1 MGRKKKVKGG
11 KLSRFVN
18 TPEAMA
24 VFRQVYEIPDDVGLK
39 YVHWSDALVP
49 ASGDLLLPVVAIVE
63 GGIRFPLDPLMADFL
78 SHLRLSPSQVNPNV
92 FRIVMGTAVLN
103 RRLGLELGIHD
114 ILRTYILH
122 HNTKTDAY
130 SLRPRDVDFTL
141 VNGLP
146 DTNRGFDEDYLIVSG
161 EWFLSGHKCPTKDGA
176 PDPRRRNPRK
186 SLINIDS
193 LREVWE
199 SEICTDDDAQP
210 RSAPLLLRYVV
221 QTKSFLA
228 CRLVKDIQAARANP
242 ANLALPPVDIRKV
255 LDEDAPVMAGINLR
269 NLLPTRSREGT
280 SETVPVQSTPARSK
294 RARVESSAGLS
305 RPTTFHPARSA
316 GEGSTRLWAPRM
328 EYRGADPVAE
338 TDCILPVGVDRSA
351 TVASALSQAVRLPL
365 DMEEWRKATD
375 DELISNLRRGLLMGV
390 QASLELEDRFRTN
403 KEHLAH
409 ANVLATKY
417 QDAKKTAAEAQSLA
431 EAANSKRV
439 EAEESLSEALDSL
452 TKAEDKVRA
461 LELELERAKKEAYER
476 GSQEAQDE
484 MGRQLPGM
492 CNLYYTDAWEDALAV
507 LNSGQ
512 TTLPPTPLKLPFPG
526 AVPPPSPEAVL
537 NSPLPQLGDVVDLE
551 EVESAEAAGP
561 AHEEPQDA
569 PDGSGAAPE
578 DVGPSNS

>member
-1 MGRKKKVKGG
+1 
-11 KLSRFVN
+11 
-18 TPEAMA
+18 MA

-49 ASGDLLLPVVAIVE
+49 ASGCLLLPVVAIVE

-78 SHLRLSPSQVNPNV
+78 SHLHRLSPSQVNPNV
-92 FRIVMGTAVLN
+92 FK
-103 RRLGLELGIHD
+103 RLGLELGIHD

-122 HNTKTDAY
+122 HNSKTDAY

-193 LREVWE
+193 LREVGE
-199 SEICTDDDAQP
+199 RYPGRSSQP
-210 RSAPLLLRYVV
+210 DL
-221 QTKSFLA
+221 
-228 CRLVKDIQAARANP
+228 ANP
-242 ANLALPPVDIRKV
+242 ANLALPPLDIRKI
-255 LDEDAPVMAGINLR
+255 LDGDAPDMAGINLR
-269 NLLPTRSREGT
+269 NLLPPRSREGT

-294 RARVESSAGLS
+294 RARVDSSAGPS
-305 RPTTFHPARSA
+305 RPATSSPVRRFWRPKERS
-316 GEGSTRLWAPRM
+316 RLPNWECYGRQRSEPR
-328 EYRGADPVAE
+328 
-338 TDCILPVGVDRSA
+338 
-351 TVASALSQAVRLPL
+351 AVRLHWTWSRV
-365 DMEEWRKATD
+365 EEGIAD
-375 DELISNLRRGLLMGV
+375 DELIRNLRRDLHAYGAPRDLV
-390 QASLELEDRFRTN
+390 VRRTSQAFFRAAGSPRTLEQGGTSCQ
-403 KEHLAH
+403 H
-409 ANVLATKY
+409 AIVLAIKY

-452 TKAEDKVRA
+452 SKAEDKVRA

-512 TTLPPTPLKLPFPG
+512 ATLPPTPLKLPFPG

-551 EVESAEAAGP
+551 EEESAEAAGP
-561 AHEEPQDA
+561 SHEEPQDA
-569 PDGSGAAPE
+569 PDGGCAAPD